1 MGVNDYKVG
10 PVAKISS
17 MNFNM
22 EFGNQLCYQDGERDE
37 ENLSFR
43 EILEREIDKFETELK

>member
-1 MGVNDYKVG
+1 MWDNDYKVG

-22 EFGNQLCYQDGERDE
+22 EFGNEHCYQDGERDE